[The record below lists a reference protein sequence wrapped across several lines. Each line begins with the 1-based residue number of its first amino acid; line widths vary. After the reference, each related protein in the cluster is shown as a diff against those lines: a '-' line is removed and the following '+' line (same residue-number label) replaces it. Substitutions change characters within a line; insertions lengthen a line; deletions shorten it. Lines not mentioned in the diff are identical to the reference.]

1 MKTKPG
7 KIAAILLVTVLPVL
21 AGENPAPGILDI
33 LVSSDTNIYAEAV
46 SAFQSAYPGPVNV
59 QYLDVV
65 LEDGDGKAYFER
77 VENSDAHVFVAVGPA
92 AARLAVARLKKKPV
106 LLSMVNAPRTLRASG
121 RTICGVSMDVP
132 VSDFFRTLRE
142 LAPAARRV
150 ASFYSTDDGS
160 YLTGEGDYAD
170 VKFGLEFQRRRVT
183 TEGFAGALDSLRGKV
198 DAFYMPADPLY
209 DRARFEALSAFAREN
224 KIVLMTS
231 FSSLLVA
238 GATFALTPDY
248 GRMGFAVGN
257 MASRIQARQTN
268 CASEGFAA
276 PDEPLFYLN
285 RDYAKASG
293 IEVPPALVERAR
305 LTGILN
311 TGVNLLQEGKLR
323 SAQAVFQAVLDRDP
337 GNKAAQSYRD
347 VVAERL
353 SGGMVRGILEGADR
367 QYSSGRY
374 AQAVAE
380 YKRALGL
387 NPSLARARAGLDRAL
402 FAWSEEDRREGL
414 RLEESGQQFD
424 ALRFFQSA
432 LRTLETNASARADQE
447 RVRQAVAGTVPQL
460 LAEGIRAYNNREY
473 EVSITQLQNVLLVD
487 PQNRKAA
494 EYLRL
499 AIKKKEAIDR
509 LMKKP

>member
-1 MKTKPG
+1 MRRS
-7 KIAAILLVTVLPVL
+7 AALFAVLVAPLF
-21 AGENPAPGILDI
+21 AAENNAPGVIDI

-65 LEDGDGKAYFER
+65 LDDGEGRSYFDR
-77 VENSDAHVFVAVGPA
+77 VENSDARVFVAVGPA

-106 LLSMVNAPRTLRASG
+106 LVSMVNAPRTLRGSG
-121 RTICGVSMDVP
+121 RVVCGVSMDVP
-132 VSDFFRTLRE
+132 VADFFRTLRE
-142 LAPAARRV
+142 LNPSARRV
-150 ASFYSTDDGS
+150 ASFYSTDEGA
-160 YLTGEGDYAD
+160 YLTGEGEYAD
-170 VKFGLEFQRRRVT
+170 VKFGLEFSRRRVT
-183 TEGFAGALDSLRGKV
+183 SDAFTGALEALRGKV

-209 DRARFEALSAFAREN
+209 DRSRFEALSAFAREN
-224 KIVLMTS
+224 KIVLMTP
-231 FSSLLVA
+231 FSSLLA
-238 GATFALTPDY
+238 PGSTFALSPDY

-257 MASRIQARQTN
+257 MAARIQAKHST
-268 CASEGFAA
+268 CASEGFAF

-285 RDYAKASG
+285 PEYAKASG
-293 IEVPPALVERAR
+293 IDVPAALVERAR

-311 TGVNLLQEGKLR
+311 TGVNLLQEGKLK
-323 SAQAVFQAVLDRDP
+323 SAQAVFQAVLERDP

-353 SGGMVRGILEGADR
+353 SGGTVRGILEGADR
-367 QYSSGRY
+367 LYAERRY
-374 AQAVAE
+374 AQSAGE
-380 YKRALGL
+380 YKRALSL

-402 FAWSEEDRREGL
+402 LAWSEEERREGL
-414 RLEESGQQFD
+414 RLEEAGQLLE

-432 LRTLETNASARADQE
+432 LRTLETNGNAKADQE
-447 RVRQAVAGTVPQL
+447 RVRQAVWGTVPQL
-460 LAEGIRAYNNREY
+460 LADGIKAYNNREY
-473 EVSITQLQNVLLVD
+473 DVSIAQLQNVLLVD

-499 AIKKKEAIDR
+499 AMKKKEAIDR